1 MGQRRKDGNNVESVT
16 YEGYGPGGIA
26 FIIDT
31 LTDNKN
37 RTVKEVKSLFT
48 KSGGSMS
55 NVSWMF
61 EKKGSTQDNL
71 DMMMDKAIE
80 IFEVEDIQELED
92 NVLEITCPN
101 SSVNT
106 ISQELITKYNYEIT
120 SMSSGYIPTS
130 TVKVDNDD
138 KELIDKLNKFIKSLN
153 DHEDVI
159 GFHNNAE

>member
-1 MGQRRKDGNNVESVT
+1 
-16 YEGYGPGGIA
+16 
-26 FIIDT
+26 
-31 LTDNKN
+31 
-37 RTVKEVKSLFT
+37 
-48 KSGGSMS
+48 MS

-61 EKKGSTQDNL
+61 EKKGTIQFNPGSTQDNL

-80 IFEVEDIQELED
+80 IFGVEDIQELEE

-106 ISQELITKYNYEIT
+106 ISQELITKYNYEVT

-153 DHEDVI
+153 DHEDVV